1 MLIDILSK
9 REYLYR
15 RYFKEKLNSS
25 LVPNFLTA
33 SPQNPLL
40 KEVRS
45 NYLFID
51 PTTYSSEV
59 TRELLYQSSDFL
71 RYSFLLDFIKLINNL
86 NYNFSINF
94 NSINNYFIYLTGLNY
109 NTTLGNNKDLFKSQ
123 YRPMKKGIVN
133 MIRLQAT
140 SAIAMPTEI
149 RLHIL
154 ASSKDVIHS

>member
-25 LVPNFLTA
+25 LVPNFLTV
-33 SPQNPLL
+33 SPNNSIL
-40 KEVRS
+40 KDVRS

-71 RYSFLLDFIKLINNL
+71 RYSFLVDFMKLINNL
-86 NYNFSINF
+86 NYNFPINF

-123 YRPMKKGIVN
+123 YRPM
-133 MIRLQAT
+133 
-140 SAIAMPTEI
+140 
-149 RLHIL
+149 
-154 ASSKDVIHS
+154 

>member
-1 MLIDILSK
+1 M
-9 REYLYR
+9 
-15 RYFKEKLNSS
+15 
-25 LVPNFLTA
+25 
-33 SPQNPLL
+33 
-40 KEVRS
+40 
-45 NYLFID
+45 FID

-71 RYSFLLDFIKLINNL
+71 RYSFLVDFMKLINNL
-86 NYNFSINF
+86 NYNFPINF
-94 NSINNYFIYLTGLNY
+94 DSINNYFIYLTGLNY
-109 NTTLGNNKDLFKSQ
+109 NTNLGNNKDLFKSQ